1 MRTQTYHRTTFLTE
15 SNIENNKVPLQVNCC
30 GAVLE
35 NAPFVTHHTRKD
47 YYYLY
52 VLQGSLCVKEQQVN
66 AGEVYLFSPD
76 LPYRYENKGGL
87 LYLWVHFTGF
97 EARKLSEEVFG
108 GLDRKISI
116 GDREDIRKLF
126 EKLFREF
133 MIRDGQFET
142 LSASILRQILALT
155 ARYSEDAEMP
165 LKSMSYI
172 HRHFAE
178 NITMEKLS
186 DMENMCLTAFRTVF
200 KKHTGVS
207 PNAYLIDLRIQ
218 NACRLLKDTSE
229 SVADIAAK
237 VGYADPYYF
246 SRIFSKKTGVSP
258 LKFRTQKDFNKTSQ
272 SV

>member
-1 MRTQTYHRTTFLTE
+1 MHTQTYHRTTFLTE
-15 SNIENNKVPLQVNCC
+15 SDIENNKVPLQVNCC
-30 GAVLE
+30 GAVCD
-35 NAPFVTHHTRKD
+35 NMPFVTHHTRKD

-52 VLQGSLCVKEQQVN
+52 VLRGSLQIRNEQVQ

-76 LPYRYENKGGL
+76 YPYSYESKGDL
-87 LYLWVHFTGF
+87 LYLWVHFTGC
-97 EARKLSEEVFG
+97 EARSFAKQVFD
-108 GLDRKISI
+108 GLDKKISI
-116 GDREDIRKLF
+116 GDREDIQKLF

-133 MIRDGQFET
+133 MIRDEQFET
-142 LSASILRQILALT
+142 LSSSILQQILSLT
-155 ARYSEDAEMP
+155 ARYSKDVEMP
-165 LKSMSYI
+165 LKSISYV

-178 NITMEKLS
+178 NITIETLA

-207 PNAYLIDLRIQ
+207 PNTYLIDLRIQ
-218 NACRLLKDTSE
+218 VACRLLKDTTE

-258 LKFRTQKDFNKTSQ
+258 LKYRTKKPS
-272 SV
+272 